1 VSTLSPER
9 WQEVSPYFDQVLSL
23 PEDERPA
30 WMESFRAQRPGLAD
44 LLQELLKEHR
54 AAALEQFLERSPI
67 QDVSDSSLTGQKIGA
82 YALISAIGQGG
93 MGSVWLAER
102 SDGRFE
108 RRVAVK
114 FLNFSVAATGG
125 AERFKREGRIL
136 GQLAHPHIAELI
148 DAGVSANGE
157 PYLVLENVDG
167 EHIDE
172 YCDRQKLDVDA
183 RIELLFDVLDA
194 VGHAHANLIVHRD
207 IKPSNVLVRNDGQ
220 VKLLDFG
227 IAKLL
232 ADDTNPAAATML
244 TVEGGG
250 ALTPLF
256 AAPEQISGGAVTTAT
271 DVYAL
276 GVLLYLLLSG
286 QHPAGSGSHSP
297 AELVKAIVETEPLHA
312 SEVIAL
318 ADGKAL
324 AEKRSTTPERLRHQL
339 RGDLDTIIARALK
352 KAPAE
357 RYASVS
363 AFADDLRRYLK
374 HEPISARPDTIAYRA
389 RKFVRRNR
397 APVAFAALALAAVFA
412 GIAGTLIQAHTA
424 RAQRDFAY
432 RQLSRAEAV
441 NELNNF
447 LLSDAAP
454 SGKPFTVDELLRRA
468 ESIITR
474 QQTADANQVEL
485 LVSIGREYATEDE
498 SARARPLLE
507 QAYSLSRTMSDRST
521 RSKASCALGSLLAD
535 VGELPRA
542 EALVQEGLNEL
553 PDAPEY
559 TLDREFCLSRGAEVA
574 ELRGDA
580 NAEIARIQTAQSLL
594 DSSVF
599 RSDLG
604 DLHIFIDLAEAYRNA
619 GLFREA
625 IAAFEQASR
634 LENSLG
640 RQDTQN
646 AGTLYN
652 NWAMALY
659 QTGRPLEA
667 EPLFRHAIEISRA
680 DNTEDAVS
688 PMLLLNYGRAL
699 RELGRLDKA
708 ADYAERAFTS
718 ADKSGQQVVVNQSL
732 IERARIYCEMGDLH
746 RALTMLAQA
755 ESRLQ
760 RTLPPGHYAFAR
772 IASERSLIALA
783 EGDLNNALKLANDA
797 VAMDETAIRSGGQ
810 GAAFLPRFLIYQSV
824 VQLAVGHS
832 GDAAASATH
841 ALTLLQAAVPP
852 RTFSCYLG
860 RAYLAL
866 GQALEAQGKHQQA
879 SASFR
884 SAAEHLQN
892 ALGPDHAD
900 TRRAQQLAGEIALH

>member
-172 YCDRQKLDVDA
+172 YCDRQKLAVDA

-879 SASFR
+879 SVSFR

>member
-1 VSTLSPER
+1 
-9 WQEVSPYFDQVLSL
+9 
-23 PEDERPA
+23 
-30 WMESFRAQRPGLAD
+30 
-44 LLQELLKEHR
+44 
-54 AAALEQFLERSPI
+54 
-67 QDVSDSSLTGQKIGA
+67 
-82 YALISAIGQGG
+82 
-93 MGSVWLAER
+93 
-102 SDGRFE
+102 
-108 RRVAVK
+108 
-114 FLNFSVAATGG
+114 VAATRN

-148 DAGVSANGE
+148 DAGLTANGE
-157 PYLVLENVDG
+157 PYLVLENVEG

-172 YCDRQKLDVDA
+172 YCDRYKLDVDA
-183 RIELLFDVLDA
+183 RVKLFLDVLEA

-232 ADDTNPAAATML
+232 AADTNPAVATML

-256 AAPEQISGGAVTTAT
+256 AAPEQISGGVVTTAT

-286 QHPAGSGSHSP
+286 QHPAGSSSHSP
-297 AELVKAIVETEPLHA
+297 AELVKAIVETEPLRA
-312 SEVIAL
+312 SELIAL

-324 AEKRSTTPERLRHQL
+324 AEARATTPEKLRHHL

-352 KAPAE
+352 KSPAE
-357 RYASVS
+357 RYRSVS

-374 HEPISARPDTIAYRA
+374 HEPISARPDTFAYRA

-397 APVAFAALALAAVFA
+397 TPVILAALVLVAVFA
-412 GIAGTLIQAHTA
+412 GIAGTLIQARTA

-498 SARARPLLE
+498 SAKAQPLLE
-507 QAYSLSRTMSDRST
+507 RAYRLSRTMSDRST

-535 VGELPRA
+535 LGELPRA

-553 PDAPEY
+553 SNAPEY

-580 NAEIARIQTAQSLL
+580 IAEIARIQAAQRLL

-619 GLFREA
+619 GRFREA

-640 RQDTQN
+640 REDTQN

-659 QTGRPLEA
+659 QTGQPLEA

-680 DNTEDAVS
+680 DNTEAAVS

-746 RALTMLAQA
+746 RALTMLA
-755 ESRLQ
+755 EVEPRLQ

-866 GQALEAQGKHQQA
+866 GQALETQGKHEQA